1 MTTEAIRV
9 ADFLKANPEFLVQN
23 PSILTS
29 VHLPIPARTT
39 GKKVAYLQDRQILSM
54 REKVKTL
61 EQRLAHITI
70 AALENQVIVGK
81 LMALAQ
87 ALLTVHDERQLTAL
101 LIEQIKAQFSM
112 PMIHLKLWSQCTTSN
127 TAERKAI
134 NQMKTLYC
142 GFADQAPSM
151 TVFDSEP
158 VKPRSVVLIPL
169 RFGNHPNTVGVMGLG
184 SLDKDRFAPTLETDF
199 LKTLAEI
206 VCAALSRLQETKS

>member
-23 PSILTS
+23 PSILAN
-29 VHLPIPARTT
+29 VHLPTPARTT

-61 EQRLAHITI
+61 EQRIAHITI
-70 AALENQVIVGK
+70 AAVENQVIVGK
-81 LMALAQ
+81 LMTLAQ

-112 PMIHLKLWSQCTTSN
+112 PMIHLKLWGQCTDN
-127 TAERKAI
+127 IPERKAI

-151 TVFDSEP
+151 AVFDSEP

-169 RFGNHPNTVGVMGLG
+169 RFGNNPNTVGVMGLG